1 MATPSRSSSSRSR
14 VSARQAPAAD
24 SSQKFMLFAG
34 IGVAVLIAVFVMMS
48 DGGSKAA
55 ADDTRK
61 PSQANP
67 VSAPAAVPSAP
78 PVTSTARA
86 GKTPAEPPPVLSA
99 ATLGQARELE
109 AKMKSYYN
117 EGVNA
122 RTSGDNAMARDK
134 QALAKQTYD
143 EIEKLLQ
150 PALLWQEKADLN
162 DWAQPA
168 EFVELA
174 RFYNGVAAL
183 NKRVRMGGG
192 K

>member
-1 MATPSRSSSSRSR
+1 
-14 VSARQAPAAD
+14 
-24 SSQKFMLFAG
+24 MLFGG
-34 IGVAVLIAVFVMMS
+34 IGVAVLIGVLVMMS
-48 DGGSKAA
+48 DGGNKASSE
-55 ADDTRK
+55 DSRK
-61 PSQANP
+61 PAPTNP
-67 VSAPAAVPSAP
+67 VSVPAAAPAAAPVNSSAK
-78 PVTSTARA
+78 S
-86 GKTPAEPPPVLSA
+86 GKTPAEPPPTLTA
-99 ATLGQARELE
+99 AMLGQARELE
-109 AKMKSYYN
+109 AKMKAYYN
-117 EGVNA
+117 EGSSA
-122 RTSGDNAMARDK
+122 RTSGDNAAAREK

-174 RFYNGVAAL
+174 KFFNGVASL